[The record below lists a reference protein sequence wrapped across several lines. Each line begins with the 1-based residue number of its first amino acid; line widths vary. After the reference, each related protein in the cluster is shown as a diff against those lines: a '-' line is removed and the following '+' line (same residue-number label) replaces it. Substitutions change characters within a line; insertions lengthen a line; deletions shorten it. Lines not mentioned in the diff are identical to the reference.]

1 MSKLSGFM
9 EFGYISTNI
18 DVTYPKNKPNVYL
31 FKNTQKCDRIFR
43 LFQFQPNFGPSLPV
57 FFSHCTKVFDRNL
70 FPHQSVFMWYFKTVD
85 KMEFDIFFLV
95 ELISLF
101 CHKELLM
108 DDKTKKELKVTKVPY
123 FYDDD

>member
-1 MSKLSGFM
+1 MSICSKTLKSAIEYFDCSSSSL
-9 EFGYISTNI
+9 IL
-18 DVTYPKNKPNVYL
+18 VLLCL
-31 FKNTQKCDRIFR
+31 F
-43 LFQFQPNFGPSLPV
+43 

>member
-1 MSKLSGFM
+1 
-9 EFGYISTNI
+9 
-18 DVTYPKNKPNVYL
+18 
-31 FKNTQKCDRIFR
+31 
-43 LFQFQPNFGPSLPV
+43 
-57 FFSHCTKVFDRNL
+57 
-70 FPHQSVFMWYFKTVD
+70 
-85 KMEFDIFFLV
+85 MEFDIFFLV

>member
-1 MSKLSGFM
+1 MSICSKTLKIAIEYFDCSSP
-9 EFGYISTNI
+9 IL
-18 DVTYPKNKPNVYL
+18 VLVL
-31 FKNTQKCDRIFR
+31 LC
-43 LFQFQPNFGPSLPV
+43 L

-70 FPHQSVFMWYFKTVD
+70 CSHQSVFIWYFKSVD

>member
-1 MSKLSGFM
+1 MSIRSKTLKSAIEYFD
-9 EFGYISTNI
+9 YSSPIL
-18 DVTYPKNKPNVYL
+18 VLVL
-31 FKNTQKCDRIFR
+31 LC
-43 LFQFQPNFGPSLPV
+43 L

-70 FPHQSVFMWYFKTVD
+70 CSHQSVFIWYFKTVD